1 MRVCRRGHRLRT
13 CARRCPSPAGRKQRR
28 LRPPPSCSPD
38 GWERCAGVHSLLS
51 RKTAAAWPTRH
62 GQSARKP
69 TPTRPSAEP
78 TPRGLSVPRPPRPA
92 SHISWKEP
100 TRAPVA
106 ASHRQRHGRTRP
118 AGGAGPAGRGGGQ
131 RPHVVTGAGSPGFP
145 AVLGVGFALGLVRL
159 MLSPG
164 QLPGKATHA
173 AERHCPWRAEGAGG
187 WRSSQ
192 LLLLPVAHKTL
203 KVIHLPA
210 DNVENTGRQDPRTR
224 PQHVRQPLLGSF

>member
-1 MRVCRRGHRLRT
+1 MCPAPHAPPHTSPERNQRGRL
-13 CARRCPSPAGRKQRR
+13 SPQATDNATG
-28 LRPPPSCSPD
+28 
-38 GWERCAGVHSLLS
+38 
-51 RKTAAAWPTRH
+51 
-62 GQSARKP
+62 
-69 TPTRPSAEP
+69 
-78 TPRGLSVPRPPRPA
+78 GLGPQV
-92 SHISWKEP
+92 
-100 TRAPVA
+100 
-106 ASHRQRHGRTRP
+106 
-118 AGGAGPAGRGGGQ
+118 GPARRGGGQ

-145 AVLGVGFALGLVRL
+145 AVLGVGFALGLARL

-203 KVIHLPA
+203 KGIHLPA

-224 PQHVRQPLLGSF
+224 PQHVRRPLLGSF

>member
-1 MRVCRRGHRLRT
+1 MEADARPTVRRADAEGT
-13 CARRCPSPAGRKQRR
+13 ECA
-28 LRPPPSCSPD
+28 PP
-38 GWERCAGVHSLLS
+38 
-51 RKTAAAWPTRH
+51 
-62 GQSARKP
+62 
-69 TPTRPSAEP
+69 P
-78 TPRGLSVPRPPRPA
+78 TPRLTHLLKGTNEGA
-92 SHISWKEP
+92 
-100 TRAPVA
+100 VA
-106 ASHRQRHGRTRP
+106 ASHRQRRGRTRP

-131 RPHVVTGAGSPGFP
+131 RPHVVTGASSPGFP
-145 AVLGVGFALGLVRL
+145 AVLGVGFALGLARL

-203 KVIHLPA
+203 KGIHLPA

-224 PQHVRQPLLGSF
+224 PQHVRRPLLGSF